1 MRDCSRGL
9 KYLWGGLL
17 LLLTAGCALNPTFI
31 YRPTP
36 SEEFG
41 STLPVKIAV
50 LPFRDGTAEN
60 TRQDSSLR
68 GYVNLAKT
76 GIDYGPA
83 AFPPNRWGKAF
94 ADELAASGK
103 FRAVRFVSDISE
115 GDDDEIIVAGTV
127 TKADVPIL
135 GGSDPVR
142 FAVILN
148 ARIGRDKPPFWNKVV
163 SRYDALGVG
172 YALGCGLDRQCAIDQ
187 RHAHHNDLLRE
198 MFLEAR
204 VALAE
209 SLSSRSGSRVKES
222 GFSPSATPSQQQTPV
237 SVDETIEFILK
248 GQ

>member
-1 MRDCSRGL
+1 MKR
-9 KYLWGGLL
+9 LL
-17 LLLTAGCALNPTFI
+17 LAGLFLVLTGCGVNSTFS
-31 YRPTP
+31 YRPNP
-36 SEEFG
+36 SEEF
-41 STLPVKIAV
+41 TKTFPVKIAV

-76 GIDYGPA
+76 GIDYGVA
-83 AFPPNRWGKAF
+83 VFPPNRWGKAF
-94 ADELAASGK
+94 ADELAASAK
-103 FRAVRFVSDISE
+103 FQAVRFVSDISE

-127 TKADVPIL
+127 TKADVPIP

-163 SRYDALGVG
+163 SRENSLGVG

-187 RHAHHNDLLRE
+187 RHAHHNNLLRE

-204 VALAE
+204 VDLSE
-209 SLSSRSGSRVKES
+209 TLSSRSGSRGKES
-222 GFSPSATPSQQQTPV
+222 SAQTPE

>member
-1 MRDCSRGL
+1 MRDCLRGL
-9 KYLWGGLL
+9 KYLLGGLF
-17 LLLTAGCALNPTFI
+17 LLLTAGCALNSTFI

-36 SEEFG
+36 SEEFTK
-41 STLPVKIAV
+41 TLPVKIAV
-50 LPFRDGTAEN
+50 LPFRDGTGEY
-60 TRQDSSLR
+60 TRNGSSLG

-76 GIDYGPA
+76 GIDYGIAP
-83 AFPPNRWGKAF
+83 FPPNRWGKAF

-103 FRAVRFVSDISE
+103 FQAVRFVSDISE

-142 FAVILN
+142 FAVSLN

-163 SRYDALGVG
+163 SRENSLGVG
-172 YALGCGLDRQCAIDQ
+172 YALGCGLARQCAIDQ
-187 RHAHHNDLLRE
+187 RHAHHNNLLRE

-204 VALAE
+204 VDLAE
-209 SLSSRSGSRVKES
+209 SLSSLLGNRVKES
-222 GFSPSATPSQQQTPV
+222 GLSPSAYPAQQQTPE

>member
-1 MRDCSRGL
+1 VRDCSRGL

-17 LLLTAGCALNPTFI
+17 FLLAAGCAPNPTFI
-31 YRPTP
+31 YRPAP
-36 SEEFG
+36 SEEFTK
-41 STLPVKIAV
+41 TLPVKIAV
-50 LPFRDGTAEN
+50 LPFRDGTEEY
-60 TRQDSSLR
+60 TRKGSSLG

-76 GIDYGPA
+76 GIDYGIA

-103 FRAVRFVSDISE
+103 FEAVRFVSDISE
-115 GDDDEIIVAGTV
+115 GDNDEVIVTGTV

-148 ARIGRDKPPFWNKVV
+148 ARTGRDKPPFWNKAV
-163 SRYDALGVG
+163 SREDALGVG
-172 YALGCGLDRQCAIDQ
+172 YALGCGLDRQCAIDK
-187 RHAHHNDLLRE
+187 RHAHHNNLMRE

-204 VALAE
+204 EDLTE
-209 SLSSRSGSRVKES
+209 SLA
-222 GFSPSATPSQQQTPV
+222 SPSGNRGKSPRFFPSASPAQTPE
-237 SVDETIEFILK
+237 SVDEMIEGILK